1 MSSMNQAVAWY
12 APATAKL
19 HKKALPL
26 VAGSRAHVHF
36 HVCVV
41 DGVFKE
47 VAGDVAANG
56 EPAAPGVIFHSA
68 SGIDADAV
76 GQAQTDLR
84 RRILRAFAGWGL
96 MESLQAKEMLA
107 YQHSDFSVDTGVC
120 IQADDRAGLERL
132 LRYFARPPFF
142 MERLRKAGSE
152 LVYRCAKQ
160 YSEPS
165 RDKGGVKDD
174 ELTLSPL
181 GPIARIK
188 RCSRY

>member
-19 HKKALPL
+19 HKKALPP
-26 VAGSRAHVHF
+26 VAGSRAHVYF

-41 DGVFKE
+41 DGVLEE
-47 VAGDVAANG
+47 VAGLVAAND

-96 MESLQAKEMLA
+96 LESL
-107 YQHSDFSVDTGVC
+107 
-120 IQADDRAGLERL
+120 
-132 LRYFARPPFF
+132 
-142 MERLRKAGSE
+142 
-152 LVYRCAKQ
+152 
-160 YSEPS
+160 
-165 RDKGGVKDD
+165 
-174 ELTLSPL
+174 
-181 GPIARIK
+181 
-188 RCSRY
+188 